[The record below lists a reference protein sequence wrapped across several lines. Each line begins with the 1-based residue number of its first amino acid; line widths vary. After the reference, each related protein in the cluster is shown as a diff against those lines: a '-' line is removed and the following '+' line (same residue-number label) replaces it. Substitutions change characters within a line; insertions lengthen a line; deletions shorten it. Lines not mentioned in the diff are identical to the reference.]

1 MFMYA
6 DMLSFISH
14 CVDSLWIAIQPNE
27 VDRLE
32 RDAVGFTILSKGC
45 HTGFVKAGKKEW
57 VRIKNNDKKKITLRS
72 AEF

>member
-1 MFMYA
+1 MYVCVGRYKMFMYA

-45 HTGFVKAGKKEW
+45 HTGFVKAGKKNGSE
-57 VRIKNNDKKKITLRS
+57 
-72 AEF
+72 